1 MATKTIKAKKPK
13 DVSVSDEP
21 RDVSESPKNVSDAS
35 WTKLRSAMEDVVREM
50 APAGQTSG
58 AGADPDGLRR
68 MVTEAVSAVLLQGD
82 LLNKLVTRIFHTAAK
97 ADDDPLG
104 EAVRK
109 ICLATLREFSMQT
122 FGPVLKNQLQELIK
136 TKLLEFGSTE
146 EFKTILDSRFRVM
159 EQYLRSDVIP
169 QTVKRTLKSG

>member
-58 AGADPDGLRR
+58 AGADPEALRR

-169 QTVKRTLKSG
+169 QTVKRTLTSG

>member
-1 MATKTIKAKKPK
+1 M
-13 DVSVSDEP
+13 P
-21 RDVSESPKNVSDAS
+21 RLSP
-35 WTKLRSAMEDVVREM
+35 L
-50 APAGQTSG
+50 
-58 AGADPDGLRR
+58 
-68 MVTEAVSAVLLQGD
+68 
-82 LLNKLVTRIFHTAAK
+82 TR
-97 ADDDPLG
+97 
-104 EAVRK
+104 VRK